1 LLQIKKRLL
10 KLKRQT
16 TDEIGFVLESIGK
29 NAPHQKTGIWNLKDR
44 TEQRARWATWAKT
57 ASATDMETG
66 ESISMSEVIEITR
79 THRFNEVYAFLKGI
93 EKSAVHAGLDWCFA
107 VLTAP
112 PRFHPNPQ
120 FGSSKWDGSLPVD
133 AHKFI
138 AAKWKQAAD
147 ELRLKHDIFLAG
159 FRSPEAHADG
169 CAHLNV
175 VFFCHSSEL
184 KTVQDTVRKHFDW
197 HKSAAEFRVNDGR
210 AKFASYAMKYAIKS
224 LHAEDTSSDDAWYST
239 WNIRRYQ
246 FFGVP
251 SLSTWRTLRSIKNA
265 PDNWTAQEESIWR
278 AARRGDAAEFI
289 ELNGGLNIKQKSRP
303 MQATTKSENEIKTK
317 TVTSRGET
325 IFSASKAV
333 WRITRSPSIPSENGI
348 LTVILKLSKKD
359 EDRTKTQKST
369 PLKSD
374 MDCRNEVFRC

>member
-93 EKSAVHAGLDWCFA
+93 EKSAVHAGLDWCFT

-133 AHKFI
+133 SHKFI
-138 AAKWKQAAD
+138 AATWKQATD
-147 ELRLKHDIFLAG
+147 ELRLKHDIYLAG
-159 FRSPEAHADG
+159 FRSPEAHQDG
-169 CAHLNV
+169 CTHLNV
-175 VFFCHSSEL
+175 VFFCAPSEL
-184 KTVQDTVRKHFDW
+184 KTVQDVIRKHFDW
-197 HKSAAEFRVNDGR
+197 HESAVEFRTNDGR

-224 LHAEDTSSDDAWYST
+224 LHAEDTSADDAWYST
-239 WNIRRYQ
+239 WGIRRYQ

-289 ELNGGLNIKQKSRP
+289 DLNGGLNVKQKNRP
-303 MQATTKSENEIKTK
+303 LSATTKSENETKTK
-317 TVTSRGET
+317 TVTSNSEV
-325 IFSASKAV
+325 IFADSKPV
-333 WRITRSPSIPSENGI
+333 WRITRSPLIPFENGI
-348 LTVILKLSKKD
+348 LKVILKLSEEN

-374 MDCRNEVFRC
+374 LDCRNEVCRC